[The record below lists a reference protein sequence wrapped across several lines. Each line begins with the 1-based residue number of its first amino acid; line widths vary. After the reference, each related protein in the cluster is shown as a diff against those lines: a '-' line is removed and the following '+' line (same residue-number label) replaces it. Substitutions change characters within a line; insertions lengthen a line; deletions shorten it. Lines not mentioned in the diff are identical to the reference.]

1 MSYMETATY
10 QLFVLGLLQLAEYF
24 LQLLTPNA
32 IRNSYDTGICRYAG
46 CCRALGGVVVQ
57 IRG

>member
-32 IRNSYDTGICRYAG
+32 IRNSYMTRGYVDTLAAAVRLA
-46 CCRALGGVVVQ
+46 A
-57 IRG
+57 

>member
-32 IRNSYDTGICRYAG
+32 IRNSYD
-46 CCRALGGVVVQ
+46 
-57 IRG
+57 RGYVDTLAAAVRLAA